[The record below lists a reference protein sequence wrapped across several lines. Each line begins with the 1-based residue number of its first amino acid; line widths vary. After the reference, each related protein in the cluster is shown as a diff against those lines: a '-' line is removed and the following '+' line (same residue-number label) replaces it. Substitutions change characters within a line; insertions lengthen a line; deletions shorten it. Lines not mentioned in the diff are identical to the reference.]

1 MSVSFSNLGSPN
13 DNGNITFDEPGI
25 NVASNFSLPR
35 GMVIFSDQFFTGK
48 VNYGSLSDAAVIR
61 GHFDYD
67 VPSSQ
72 LKSLWF
78 DVDAAFFG
86 DLGITFNLT
95 APLNNNNYE
104 FNPGTFFPSEI
115 NVPGAFS
122 LKPTLRWTVGAD
134 IGAVGPIYH
143 SSNISLE
150 ILDGHAHIDFL
161 NSSRSHAT
169 GWSPRLASSVNTRE
183 AATGHASP
191 YINFSVELALEVLEG
206 VFGVTG
212 GVSSRPQFVNEFNL
226 PQSHTRI
233 RKADRMIWPRNV
245 TCTNGFELQ
254 SAFNFSVSAYVT
266 DWWQQTL
273 YHTKIPIADECFPF

>member
-1 MSVSFSNLGSPN
+1 MSVSFSTQGSPT

-35 GMVIFSDQFFTGK
+35 DMVVFQDQYFTGK
-48 VNYGSLSDAAVIR
+48 VNQGSLSDAAIIR

-78 DVDAAFFG
+78 DIDAAFFG
-86 DLGITFNLT
+86 DLAVSFNLT

-104 FNPGTFFPSEI
+104 FNPGTFFPSTI
-115 NVPGAFS
+115 NVPNAFS
-122 LKPTLRWTVGAD
+122 LKPVLRWGIGVDVGTT
-134 IGAVGPIYH
+134 GPLDH
-143 SSNISLE
+143 SCNMSLQ
-150 ILDGHAHIDFL
+150 IPDGHAHIDFM

-183 AATGHASP
+183 AASGHASP
-191 YINFSVELALEVLEG
+191 YIDFSIELALDVMNG

-212 GVSSRPQFVNEFNL
+212 GVSARPQFINEFNL
-226 PQSHTRI
+226 PQSHTRV
-233 RKADRMIWPRNV
+233 RKAERMIWPRNV

-254 SAFNFSVSAYVT
+254 SAFNFSVKAYVT
-266 DWWQQTL
+266 DWWQQDL
-273 YHTKIPIADECFPF
+273 YSTKIPIADECFPF